1 MEMCWLCYDSA
12 VKPSSH
18 RSKVFIFPSR
28 VTVEVVSEVNCDQE
42 LELTPEASFHISG
55 RFEILQRITSWAQ
68 IDVNLDGFIAL

>member
-1 MEMCWLCYDSA
+1 MCWLCYDSA

-42 LELTPEASFHISG
+42 LELTPEASSFTLAEGLKYFRESHLGHRLMSI
-55 RFEILQRITSWAQ
+55 
-68 IDVNLDGFIAL
+68 